1 MTPTPKD
8 PVDALPREQF
18 EKWARE
24 RGHDT
29 HRSSGDGYLVYSV
42 QIMWM
47 GFQAGRDIEAS
58 ARALAAVPAAEV
70 QESVRWKQLV
80 HMVERGVAPE
90 ILVDWINHPNR
101 LDYAAKLRA
110 EHG

>member
-1 MTPTPKD
+1 MTTTPKD
-8 PVDALPREQF
+8 PVAPLMALVRAFGNCSPGDEEEALDA
-18 EKWARE
+18 
-24 RGHDT
+24 
-29 HRSSGDGYLVYSV
+29 
-42 QIMWM
+42 
-47 GFQAGRDIEAS
+47 IEAS

-90 ILVDWINHPNR
+90 ILVDWINHPDR

>member
-8 PVDALPREQF
+8 PVDALMTLVIDYGIKSAEY
-18 EKWARE
+18 ARASTGTFKLMCGKDAAYAAVE
-24 RGHDT
+24 
-29 HRSSGDGYLVYSV
+29 S
-42 QIMWM
+42 
-47 GFQAGRDIEAS
+47 S

-80 HMVERGVAPE
+80 HMVERGVEPE
-90 ILVDWINHPNR
+90 ILVDWINHPDR

>member
-1 MTPTPKD
+1 MTTTQT
-8 PVDALPREQF
+8 PVDALMELVVAYAQQYHNHRTMPRSTTSPAF
-18 EKWARE
+18 DAARAA
-24 RGHDT
+24 
-29 HRSSGDGYLVYSV
+29 V
-42 QIMWM
+42 
-47 GFQAGRDIEAS
+47 EAS